1 MKERIELRISNK
13 EYRITKFLRV
23 RLLLAI
29 CLLFVTGIAD
39 ASSEGIKWHE
49 WGEKPFQVAEKE
61 DKLILLDITAVWC
74 HWCHV
79 MDRETYENP
88 QVAKLIND
96 LFVPIRVDA
105 DRRPDVNDHYL
116 SGGWPTTAF
125 LTPTGDK
132 IYARTYVPPDDMKK
146 LLLQINDFYKTHR
159 DSIYNEIAQF
169 RKKQEEERK
178 AEVEKRESEKTP
190 LSREVVKTVLSS
202 LEENFD
208 EKYGG
213 FGFRTK
219 FPNPRAL
226 ELALFQYHK
235 KGDEKFLEIATKTLD
250 GMREGLYDKEVGG
263 FFRYST
269 SRNWQNPHYE
279 KMLDINA
286 EILQN
291 YLEAFQATGE
301 RRFEKTALGI
311 LQYVEKTLFDNQ
323 GGGFYGS
330 QDADIEDLPGEKY
343 YRLDKKERKKHGSP
357 SVDKTIFTDWN
368 SKMVRSFLIASVAL
382 GEKRYKEAGL
392 KTLDRLWKESF
403 RNGKGMYH
411 VLTED
416 GPKVEGVLKDQVYMF
431 QALLDGYEVS
441 GDPGYLLKGEKL
453 AEIIIEEY
461 EDRDSGGF
469 FDVARNT
476 GALGE
481 LLRRDKNLE
490 VNSVAAQ
497 NFTRLYYL
505 TGNDV
510 YREKAERSLTGFSTV
525 ASTQEVMGAG
535 FALALERFLSY
546 PVKIILVGP
555 KGERETL
562 KLHQEILRLYEPRK
576 MVKFLDPNKDE
587 LRDGE
592 LTFPE
597 LDNPAVYVCIE
608 NLCSAPIETASEFRN
623 TVKEFVRENL

>member
-1 MKERIELRISNK
+1 MKIELIYWGKYLEILWKSVK
-13 EYRITKFLRV
+13 SCGFSFV
-23 RLLLAI
+23 FSLALVI
-29 CLLFVTGIAD
+29 GVGAVSGEEINWY
-39 ASSEGIKWHE
+39 G
-49 WGEKPFQVAEKE
+49 WGEEPFQVAEKE

-79 MDRETYENP
+79 MDRETYDNP

-105 DRRPDVNDHYL
+105 DRRPDVNDRYL

-125 LTPTGDK
+125 LTPAGDK
-132 IYARTYVPPDDMKK
+132 IYARTYVPPDEMKK
-146 LLLQINDFYKTHR
+146 LLLQINEFYKTHR
-159 DSIYNEIAQF
+159 DSIYNEIGEF
-169 RKKQEEERK
+169 RKKQEEERRAK
-178 AEVEKRESEKTP
+178 AEKGESDNLT
-190 LSREVVKTVLSS
+190 LSREIVKAVLSS
-202 LEENFD
+202 LLENFD

-219 FPNPRAL
+219 FPNSKAL

-235 KGDEKFLEIATKTLD
+235 KGDENFLEIATKTLD

-269 SRNWQNPHYE
+269 SRNWQSPHYE

-301 RRFEKTALGI
+301 KRFEKTALGI
-311 LQYVEKTLFDNQ
+311 LQYVEKTLFDNKR
-323 GGGFYGS
+323 GGFYGS
-330 QDADIEDLPGEKY
+330 QDADVGDLPGEKY
-343 YRLDKKERKKHGSP
+343 YRLGKKERKKHGSP

-392 KTLDRLWKESF
+392 KTLNRLLKDSF
-403 RNGKGMYH
+403 GNGKGMYH

-416 GPKVEGVLKDQVYMF
+416 GPKVGGVLKDQVYMF

-441 GDPGYLLKGEKL
+441 GDPEYLLKGERL

-476 GALGE
+476 GILGE

-497 NFTRLYYL
+497 NLTRLYYL

-510 YREKAERSLTGFSTV
+510 YREKAERSLTGFSTL
-525 ASTQEVMGAG
+525 AFTQEVMGAG
-535 FALALERFLSY
+535 FALALERFISY
-546 PVKIILVGP
+546 PVKIVLVGP
-555 KGERETL
+555 KGNQETL

-576 MVKFLDPNKDE
+576 LVKFLDPNEDE
-587 LRDGE
+587 LQDGE
-592 LTFPE
+592 ITFPE

-608 NLCSAPIETASEFRN
+608 NLCSAPIETASN
-623 TVKEFVRENL
+623 LKTTVKEFVRDNL